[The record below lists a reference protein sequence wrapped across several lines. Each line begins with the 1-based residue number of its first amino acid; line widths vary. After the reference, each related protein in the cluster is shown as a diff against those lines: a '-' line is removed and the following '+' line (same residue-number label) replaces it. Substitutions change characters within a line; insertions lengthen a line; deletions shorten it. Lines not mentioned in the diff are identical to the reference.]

1 MIDADMLADI
11 PAELL
16 AARDALADLDLVES
30 CRIGLEAG
38 ISPNDY
44 PLVRL
49 VPARFT
55 RGRPFGNRTC
65 ELLVYFGAKITNS
78 EGLEEVYRALF
89 ELEKAILDTLRPLGV
104 RYVET
109 VTDEDRLDTYKLM
122 FIRCEMA
129 VANTTPA

>member
-1 MIDADMLADI
+1 MVAAELLADI

-16 AARDALADLDLVES
+16 TARDALAALGEVAS
-30 CRIGLEAG
+30 CRIGIENG

-49 VPARFT
+49 VPSRFT
-55 RGRPFGNRTC
+55 PGKPFGNRTC
-65 ELLVYFGAKITNS
+65 EVLVYFGAKIANS
-78 EGLEEVYRALF
+78 EGLEEVYRGLF
-89 ELEKAILDTLRPLGV
+89 ALEKVILDTLRPLGA
-104 RYVET
+104 RYIET

-122 FIRCEMA
+122 FARVEMT